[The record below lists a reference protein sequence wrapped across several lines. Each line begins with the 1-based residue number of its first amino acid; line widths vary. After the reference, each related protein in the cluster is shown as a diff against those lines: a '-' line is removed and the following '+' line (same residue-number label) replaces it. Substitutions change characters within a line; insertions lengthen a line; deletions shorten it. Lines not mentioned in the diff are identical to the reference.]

1 MTYLGYAPD
10 EDKKDV
16 YDRLYWF
23 KVGLCMEGNDS
34 DIEVGGEGQ
43 REHSRVADQANEK
56 EEEEGYTE
64 VEEVEVE
71 EEDCDDVFSVGM
83 DVARTELIPPRPG
96 VDTVFEFVTS
106 PKFTGDI
113 YVPAEVIRALVPKT
127 LGIEEIKP
135 LR

>member
-1 MTYLGYAPD
+1 MKIRKMCTTGCIGLKLDYAWKVTIVTSRLG
-10 EDKKDV
+10 
-16 YDRLYWF
+16 
-23 KVGLCMEGNDS
+23 
-34 DIEVGGEGQ
+34 
-43 REHSRVADQANEK
+43 VADQANEK